1 MIKMFETIKGM
12 ELKFPKIFLRK
23 DVEKNVEKNNID
35 NKSDVKY
42 DALKVEAIQ
51 PYDANIYGDIVS
63 FDGIPGYKEI
73 ERYWVNEPFSFIS
86 VQFNGKTHDYIYCV
100 VEPEL
105 TQFEKTLL
113 DDVYERS
120 RDLLSYKDLVEGV
133 DRKDILTI
141 KVKELIDKYIHNFDF
156 KSFHKILYFMIR
168 NNVGFG
174 RIDSL
179 MRDGEIEDISCSGP
193 NTPLYLYHRKYEN
206 IKTNIIFE
214 EAELNNFVFLLA
226 QRSGKSISVAKPYLD
241 ATLSDGSRLQ
251 ETLGREITTRG
262 SSFTIRKF
270 KDVPI
275 TPVDLIK
282 FGTFSID
289 MVAYLW
295 LSIENNKSFI
305 LAGGTASGKTTSLN
319 AASLFIPIKAKIVT
333 LEDTR
338 ELQLFHQNWIAGL
351 TRVSF
356 AIGGKGAV
364 DMYELLRQGLRQRP
378 EYLVVGEVRGK
389 EALTLFQAMS
399 TGHTTY
405 STLHAGSI
413 QAAINRLEN
422 EPINVPRVMIS
433 SLDMLIVQGAIYKN
447 GKRIRR
453 VLNVVEILDLD
464 PETKSLNTLEI
475 FTWNP
480 IEDGYNA
487 LRDSQVLEEIKE
499 KRGWNKRQLESEL
512 NRRKSVL
519 QYMLDNNITDYNSV
533 VDIIKEFQIDQ
544 EGFLNRLGIKEKID
558 DSRKDR

>member
-1 MIKMFETIKGM
+1 MFENIKKASFDYFG
-12 ELKFPKIFLRK
+12 IN
-23 DVEKNVEKNNID
+23 VERNIDKNVEA
-35 NKSDVKY
+35 VK
-42 DALKVEAIQ
+42 
-51 PYDANIYGDIVS
+51 PYDVNIYGDIAS
-63 FDGIPGYKEI
+63 FDGIPEYKEI
-73 ERYWVNEPFSFIS
+73 DRYWVNEPFSFIS
-86 VQFNGKTHDYIYCV
+86 VQFNEKTHDCIYCV

-120 RDLLSYKDLVEGV
+120 RDLLSYKDLVDGV
-133 DRKDILTI
+133 DRKDVLAT

-156 KSFHKILYFMIR
+156 KSFHKILYYMIR

-174 RIDSL
+174 RIDPL
-179 MRDGEIEDISCSGP
+179 MRDGGIEDISCSGP
-193 NTPLYLYHRKYEN
+193 NTPVYLYHRKYEN
-206 IKTNIIFE
+206 IKTNVIFE
-214 EAELNNFVFLLA
+214 EDKLNNFVFLLA

-270 KDVPI
+270 KEIPL

-282 FGTFSID
+282 FGTCSID

-319 AASLFIPIKAKIVT
+319 AVSLFIPIKAKIVT

-351 TRVSF
+351 TRDSF
-356 AIGGKGAV
+356 AVGGKGAV

-378 EYLVVGEVRGK
+378 EYLIVGEVRGK

-405 STLHAGSI
+405 STLHAGNI

-422 EPINVPRVMIS
+422 EPINVPRVMLT
-433 SLDMLIVQGAIYKN
+433 SLDILIVQGAIYKD
-447 GKRIRR
+447 GKRMRR

-464 PETKSLNTLEI
+464 PETKSLNTLET

-480 IEDGYNA
+480 IEDNYNA
-487 LRDSQVLEEIKE
+487 LRDSQILDEIKE
-499 KRGWNKRQLESEL
+499 KRGWTKKQLDSEL
-512 NRRKSVL
+512 NRRRSVL

-533 VDIIKEFQIDQ
+533 VDVIKEFQIDQ
-544 EGFLNRLGIKEKID
+544 EGLLNRLGIKDI
-558 DSRKDR
+558 